1 MYAAADFRQE
11 KHELDAILASGIFN
25 RAPNLAH
32 VLTYVCAKYFE
43 GTAEQIKEYN
53 IAVEALGRP
62 ADFDQKRDS
71 IVRVEAHRLRKRLRE
86 YYQADGADHS
96 IRIEIPPGQ
105 YAPKFL
111 PMGAPVPS
119 LSAVTLVVVQPNT
132 GQPDAAQPEP
142 VQADVQADALQ
153 AEIVSESP
161 EPLFESPV
169 PAKVEPDTPD
179 AKVAALVPA
188 GANAA
193 WSGHRLRNATVGA
206 ALLLLSG
213 AVLLLLSG
221 AGAIALWRNPERKTP
236 AAASPPPMMGAPVA
250 GPLEIRI
257 LAGHLGSDYTDRLGR
272 VWQSDRYFQGGWV
285 FESHDHPILGTREPR
300 IYQSRR
306 EGFFAYDIPLP
317 AGVYE
322 LRLHFAETLY
332 GENNVAGGAESSRIF
347 NVSINGQAALREF
360 DVIAEAGPSTADVR
374 AFKDVSPA
382 ADGKLHLKFEP
393 STNSPLL
400 NAIEIAPGT
409 PGRLRPIRMLALD
422 RVYVDK
428 QGRVWEPDRYA
439 RGGLLVARTKPVQ
452 GAVDPDLFRGERFG
466 NLRYVI
472 PVPPGRYGIT
482 FYFSEAWFGPDTP
495 PGGGVGS
502 RLFDILCNGVALRRG
517 FDVFKE
523 AHGGGRGMTWS
534 AHGLEPDAQGKLN
547 IALAPSRNYA
557 CVNALEVVDES
568 K

>member
-1 MYAAADFRQE
+1 MHAAADSQQE
-11 KHELDAILASGIFN
+11 KHELDAILASGIFS
-25 RAPNLAH
+25 RAPNLAQL
-32 VLTYVCAKYFE
+32 LTYVCTKYFE
-43 GTAEQIKEYN
+43 GAAEQIKEYN

-86 YYQADGADHS
+86 YYEADGADHA

-111 PMGAPVPS
+111 PRGAPVPS
-119 LSAVTLVVVQPNT
+119 LSTDTLVVIQAN
-132 GQPDAAQPEP
+132 A
-142 VQADVQADALQ
+142 VQADVVQSVRPAI
-153 AEIVSESP
+153 EVSNLPPSAV
-161 EPLFESPV
+161 PV
-169 PAKVEPDTPD
+169 GDPPPVK
-179 AKVAALVPA
+179 
-188 GANAA
+188 
-193 WSGHRLRNATVGA
+193 SGRRWRNAT
-206 ALLLLSG
+206 LG

-221 AGAIALWRNPERKTP
+221 AGAIAVWRSPERETAKAGPNPP
-236 AAASPPPMMGAPVA
+236 AVIAAPVVN
-250 GPLEIRI
+250 PLEIRI
-257 LAGHLGSDYTDRLGR
+257 LAGHQGSDYTDRLGR
-272 VWQSDRYFQGGWV
+272 VWQSDRYFQGGSV
-285 FESHDHPILGTREPR
+285 FESADHPIFGTREPR

-306 EGFFAYDIPLP
+306 EGTFAYDIPLP

-332 GENNVAGGAESSRIF
+332 GENNVAGGGESSRVF
-347 NVSINGQAALREF
+347 NVWVNGKEALHEF

-393 STNSPLL
+393 FTNPPLL
-400 NAIEIAPGT
+400 SAIEIVPGAK
-409 PGRLRPIRMLALD
+409 GKLRPIRLLALD

-439 RGGLLVARTKPVQ
+439 RGGMLVARTKPVI
-452 GAVDPDLFRGERFG
+452 GAADPELFRGERFG

-472 PVPPGRYGIT
+472 PVPPGRYGVT
-482 FYFSEAWFGPDTP
+482 FYFAEAWFGPKTP
-495 PGGGVGS
+495 AGGGVGS
-502 RLFDILCNGVALRRG
+502 RVFDILCNGVALRRS

-523 AHGGGRGMTWS
+523 AHGAGRSVTWS
-534 AHGLEPDAQGKLN
+534 AHGLEPDTQGKLN
-547 IALAPSRNYA
+547 IALTPLRNYA
-557 CVNALEVVDES
+557 SVNALEVVDES